1 MLKRLKQNF
10 KYSLLHSS
18 TCDPVYLVWVWR
30 WIGRVVV
37 GELLTKVS
45 ERQIPKSCGDI
56 SGRWNVKQKKKSII
70 IAKYEYKIEE
80 IVNA

>member
-1 MLKRLKQNF
+1 M
-10 KYSLLHSS
+10 
-18 TCDPVYLVWVWR
+18 
-30 WIGRVVV
+30 VV